1 LCVST
6 KSIQIF
12 EKNVPLGTEDYIME
26 IMEII
31 AYNKK
36 LTNQYKIMVI
46 FGRRILSQNIALITH
61 FFAISFAISF
71 PFLAMNGDLI
81 KKVLE
86 LAKRVA
92 QAAIN
97 DENEKDEDNEDPGVP
112 APRVPAPRV
121 PAPPETETKTPERM
135 PDKRSPD
142 RGSEGPNKRQK

>member
-1 LCVST
+1 MIRT
-6 KSIQIF
+6 
-12 EKNVPLGTEDYIME
+12 
-26 IMEII
+26 
-31 AYNKK
+31 KK

-61 FFAISFAISF
+61 FFAISF

-81 KKVLE
+81 GKLLE

-92 QAAIN
+92 QAAES
-97 DENEKDEDNEDPGVP
+97 DADNVDDVDTQD
-112 APRVPAPRV
+112 PRVPAPRV

-142 RGSEGPNKRQK
+142 RGSQGPNKRQK